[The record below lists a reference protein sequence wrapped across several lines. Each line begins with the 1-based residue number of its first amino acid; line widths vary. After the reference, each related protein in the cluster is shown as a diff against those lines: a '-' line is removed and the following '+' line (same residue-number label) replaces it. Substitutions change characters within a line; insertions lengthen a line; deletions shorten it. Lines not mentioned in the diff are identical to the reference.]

1 MTGAVVV
8 VLDAVAI
15 GLLVIGC
22 LFVVVGTLG
31 LLRFPDLPTRLHAV
45 AKADNLGLGFIV
57 VALIVDTI
65 ARGGDGLGIV
75 GIAAKL
81 LLIWV
86 LALLGTA
93 GNSHLLAGSRRRR
106 NGPPEAGG
114 GS

>member
-1 MTGAVVV
+1 MTAANVG
-8 VLDAVAI
+8 VLDVLVI
-15 GLLVIGC
+15 GLLSVGC

-57 VALIVDTI
+57 IALIVDGI

-75 GIAAKL
+75 GVAAKL
-81 LLIWV
+81 LLIWM

-93 GNSHLLAGSRRRR
+93 GNSHLLAGSERRKRR
-106 NGPPEAGG
+106 SDADG